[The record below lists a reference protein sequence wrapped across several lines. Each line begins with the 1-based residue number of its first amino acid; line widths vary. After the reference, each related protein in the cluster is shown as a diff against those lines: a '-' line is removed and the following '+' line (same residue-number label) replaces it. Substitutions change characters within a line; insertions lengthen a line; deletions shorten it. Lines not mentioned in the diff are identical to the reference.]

1 MWSARRSWES
11 CARFSPFTSCCRQ
24 SAIPDRSFQ
33 LRWPNSPRTVLKEAN
48 SASCRKTSLLRFRI
62 WYSRLY
68 LVMNLTSNGDGGDIM
83 TNECAVIRAKQAA
96 QECAMKATYYRRE
109 FTQQAWSQ
117 GVAAALLIPLGLILF
132 LRAPAVGFI
141 VFVCGTVAA
150 HGAYSS
156 FRYASL
162 AYGEYNELREDHN

>member
-1 MWSARRSWES
+1 MSSARRSWES

-24 SAIPDRSFQ
+24 FAIADRNLK
-33 LRWPNSPRTVLKEAN
+33 LRWWNSPSAVLKEAN

-62 WYSRLY
+62 RYSGPY
-68 LVMNLTSNGDGGDIM
+68 LVMNLKSNSNGGN
-83 TNECAVIRAKQAA
+83 TTTSECALIRAKQAA

-117 GVAAALLIPLGLILF
+117 GVAATLLIPLGLILF

-156 FRYASL
+156 FQYASF